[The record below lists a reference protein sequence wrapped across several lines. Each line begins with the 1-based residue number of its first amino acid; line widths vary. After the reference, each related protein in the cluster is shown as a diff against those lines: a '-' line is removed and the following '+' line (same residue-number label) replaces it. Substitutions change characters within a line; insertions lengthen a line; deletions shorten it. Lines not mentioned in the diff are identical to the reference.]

1 MVFTA
6 LIFQICD
13 PELLRYASRILSPSC
28 ILLKTIGNSLPY
40 EVAVGLNGR
49 IWVKGRSTVETI
61 ALSNA
66 ICSAEFMTND
76 HIKVLVRQICDALSG
91 FWHTHE
97 IGNPKH
103 LDQCYNLYTSH
114 GGRLDGANT
123 RYYSSV
129 YWELVRGFTH
139 RFFQHTTMSDA
150 LTWVPTTWTVPLCTS
165 CQAVSI
171 SIHHAFCGRVLDKK
185 QDKSKLRLKSIILA
199 LWLSKGYSLFLEFQ
213 IWIKHMQF

>member
-1 MVFTA
+1 MSYVKAALSQPNEEMCYKENQSSTMVFTA

-91 FWHTHE
+91 F
-97 IGNPKH
+97 
-103 LDQCYNLYTSH
+103 
-114 GGRLDGANT
+114 
-123 RYYSSV
+123 
-129 YWELVRGFTH
+129 
-139 RFFQHTTMSDA
+139 
-150 LTWVPTTWTVPLCTS
+150 
-165 CQAVSI
+165 
-171 SIHHAFCGRVLDKK
+171 
-185 QDKSKLRLKSIILA
+185 
-199 LWLSKGYSLFLEFQ
+199 
-213 IWIKHMQF
+213 